1 MTSIHSNEEMR
12 IEEEIEKMI
21 NTLYALM
28 LETDNNVEK
37 LTRLSMAC
45 ALDWVL
51 GGPQIRI

>member
-1 MTSIHSNEEMR
+1 MR